1 MEKQKNSWVLIPIFG
16 TLIFVV
22 HYLVAA
28 FLYPGGSQI
37 DKNSV
42 GFSWTDNYW
51 CNLLNDY
58 AINGQPNPARPIAMS
73 GLFVLCLAL
82 SFFWFQFPNHISVGK
97 FAKPAIQISVIL
109 AMTTALFLF
118 TDIDHDLI
126 TNLASFFGLIAT
138 FGTFVGLYKTKWY
151 GLFAFG
157 LLIVF
162 LVGLNN
168 YVYYSKGLIVYLPV
182 IQKISFAT
190 FLLWI
195 CFIDINLYRKRNI

>member
-1 MEKQKNSWVLIPIFG
+1 MVLIPIWG

-28 FLYPGGSQI
+28 FLYPGGSQL
-37 DKNSV
+37 DKNSI

-51 CNLLNDY
+51 CNLLNDF

-73 GLFVLCLAL
+73 GMFVLCLAL
-82 SFFWFQFPNHISVGK
+82 SFFWVQFPNHISVGK
-97 FAKPAIQISVIL
+97 FAKLTIQTSGIL
-109 AMTTALFLF
+109 AMAIALFLF
-118 TDIDHDLI
+118 SDIDHDLI

-138 FGTFVGLYKTKWY
+138 TGTFFGLYKNKWY
-151 GLFAFG
+151 GLFIFG
-157 LLIVF
+157 LLIVI

-195 CFIDINLYRKRNI
+195 CIIDINLYRMSKI